1 VRSLVLGGSGM
12 LGQAVVAEGRRRG
25 IAVLGL
31 PKALADLER
40 PDTLEHWLREFH
52 PEVVFNCAAFTRVDD
67 CEAEKER
74 AMAINGTGVAR
85 LAEVATAAGAR
96 LVQVSTDY
104 VFDGDGSRPYSVD
117 APTAPRSVYGESKLA
132 GERAALAAPRAL
144 VVRTSWLFGPGGPN
158 FVRAILGQVDKRR
171 AAGDRSPLRV
181 VADQSGL
188 PTYTP
193 FLARG
198 LWDLAASGESGVFH
212 YANRDATTWHG
223 FASEIVAA
231 SMPELAVQ
239 PVTTAE
245 FPRPA
250 RRPAY
255 SVLDTSRFEAVT
267 GRVVEPWRWGL
278 AEYLDRNL
286 QNHRSSRRSTA

>member
-1 VRSLVLGGSGM
+1 M

-25 IAVLGL
+25 CAVLGL
-31 PKALADLER
+31 PRHLADLER
-40 PDTLEHWLREFH
+40 PATLDHWFREFH

-67 CEAEKER
+67 CEVEKDR
-74 AMAINGTGVAR
+74 AFSVNGAGVDR
-85 LAEVATAAGAR
+85 LARAATNAGAR
-96 LVQVSTDY
+96 LVHVSTDY
-104 VFDGDGSRPYSVD
+104 VFDGAGSRPYAID
-117 APTAPRSVYGESKLA
+117 AVTAPRSVYGESKLA
-132 GERAALAAPRAL
+132 GERAALAAPRSL

-158 FVRAILGQVDKRR
+158 FVRAILGQVDRRR
-171 AAGDRSPLRV
+171 AAGDASPLRV
-181 VADQSGL
+181 VADQTGL

-231 SMPELAVQ
+231 SMPDLAVE

-255 SVLDTSRFEAVT
+255 SVLDTSRFEAVA

-278 AEYLDRNL
+278 AEYLDRHL
-286 QNHRSSRRSTA
+286 QDHRSPRRSTA